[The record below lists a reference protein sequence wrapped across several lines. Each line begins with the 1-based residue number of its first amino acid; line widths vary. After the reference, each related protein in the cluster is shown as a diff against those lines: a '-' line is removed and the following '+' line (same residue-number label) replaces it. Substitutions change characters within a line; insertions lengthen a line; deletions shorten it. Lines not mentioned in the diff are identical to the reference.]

1 MLAYQVCEW
10 TRSVPCAAGRHR
22 QVGPE
27 GAQGGVGV
35 GEAGRDVV
43 RRDALLGPRPAHAV
57 DADVDQPTQ
66 LAGEVLHMDPGTA
79 VDLGRV
85 LAGEQVDAHGV
96 IVDQQG

>member
-1 MLAYQVCEW
+1 M
-10 TRSVPCAAGRHR
+10 
-22 QVGPE
+22 
-27 GAQGGVGV
+27 
-35 GEAGRDVV
+35 
-43 RRDALLGPRPAHAV
+43 